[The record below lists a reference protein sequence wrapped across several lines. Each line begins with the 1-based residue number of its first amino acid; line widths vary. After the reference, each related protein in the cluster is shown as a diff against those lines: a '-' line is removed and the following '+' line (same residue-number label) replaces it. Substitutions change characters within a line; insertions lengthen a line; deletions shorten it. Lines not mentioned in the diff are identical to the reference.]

1 MITIDYKVYTLY
13 DSDGYSHN
21 TIAHFLNE
29 SDAKSIAERDPY
41 KGVSPARIKHIIYES
56 LEDYDIGIRGK
67 IKASALAKLTNEEKR
82 ILGLD
87 VE

>member
-29 SDAKSIAERDPY
+29 SDAKTIAGRDPY
-41 KGVSPARIKHIIYES
+41 KGVSPGRIRYTIYES
-56 LEDYDIGIRGK
+56 LEDYDVGIRDSL
-67 IKASALAKLTNEEKR
+67 KASALAKLTPEERKV
-82 ILGLD
+82 LGI
-87 VE
+87 